1 MKAFIFTSDKDLIER
16 IVNTQPAD
24 AVRQNTL
31 MVKQGEYFKRDGM
44 LVYESWLA
52 SIGEFGPVLE
62 KEQTRNEFDTGDPS
76 ISYDDLCAYQKEFE
90 SKHGV
95 YDGFPNDAEAV
106 QYQLELVQYCIDRAH
121 GTVFPADYNM
131 IM

>member
-1 MKAFIFTSDKDLIER
+1 MKDFVFTSDKDLIER

-31 MVKQGEYFKRDGM
+31 MVKRGEYFKQDGM
-44 LVYESWLA
+44 LVYERWLA
-52 SIGEFGPVLE
+52 SIGEFGPILE
-62 KEQTRNEFDTGDPS
+62 KMQTRNEFDTGDPN

-90 SKHGV
+90 SKHGA

>member
-31 MVKQGEYFKRDGM
+31 MVKKGDYFKEDGM
-44 LVYESWLA
+44 LVYEHWLM
-52 SIGEFGPVLE
+52 SIGELSPILE
-62 KEQTRNEFDTGDPS
+62 KSQTRNEFDTGDPD
-76 ISYDDLCAYQKEFE
+76 ISYDDLCRYQKEFE
-90 SKHGV
+90 AVHGV
-95 YDGFPNDAEAV
+95 PDGFPNDAETV

-121 GTVFPADYNM
+121 GTHC
-131 IM
+131 